1 VPLVYATFVMTMT
14 GLLTKLYLRPF
25 LERRR
30 RARRATLVPAALR
43 PSPQPPPSRDRE
55 EVLTR

>member
-1 VPLVYATFVMTMT
+1 MT

-30 RARRATLVPAALR
+30 RARRATFLPRAVAATQ
-43 PSPQPPPSRDRE
+43 PEPPPQASVRE

>member
-30 RARRATLVPAALR
+30 RARRATLVPAALAS
-43 PSPQPPPSRDRE
+43 SPQPPSVRE